1 MSDTGGVSRQH
12 CQYLKFQWFR
22 GKYGFVTARRVSDW
36 FQRKIQICRRWPLGR
51 RRKENQWGAP
61 QVVPSFGWRVPHGW
75 KQSILPSGNWR
86 KGGILLSVP
95 NDAHVSRTSKNI
107 YLTERV
113 CVCVCVC
120 TVRERQFCEVNVLPT
135 RQHWL
140 IWQIFWQYLKSD
152 LLPLLIFERLT
163 PKVNKSPAAEQQ
175 QASSFT
181 FQANGSISAGSIV
194 FGQPKAQK
202 SRPLKWN
209 LLLDIS
215 HFLMNQRLVVN
226 QSRRRQLDKL
236 DTLQQPFC
244 CNSHVMNCF

>member
-51 RRKENQWGAP
+51 RRKENRWGAP

-86 KGGILLSVP
+86 KGDILLSVP

-113 CVCVCVC
+113 CVCVCVRC
-120 TVRERQFCEVNVLPT
+120 GSGSFARWTF
-135 RQHWL
+135 
-140 IWQIFWQYLKSD
+140 Y
-152 LLPLLIFERLT
+152 RLGST
-163 PKVNKSPAAEQQ
+163 GSYDR
-175 QASSFT
+175 SF
-181 FQANGSISAGSIV
+181 GSIWKVTCCRFWSLNGW
-194 FGQPKAQK
+194 
-202 SRPLKWN
+202 R
-209 LLLDIS
+209 
-215 HFLMNQRLVVN
+215 QR
-226 QSRRRQLDKL
+226 
-236 DTLQQPFC
+236 
-244 CNSHVMNCF
+244 